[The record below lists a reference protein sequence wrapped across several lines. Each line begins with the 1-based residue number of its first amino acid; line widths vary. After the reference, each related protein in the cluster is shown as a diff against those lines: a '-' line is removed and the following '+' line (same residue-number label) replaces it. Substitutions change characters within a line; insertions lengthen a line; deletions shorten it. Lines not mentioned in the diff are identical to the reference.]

1 MSFCVVKLN
10 IQTIVQHALNNA
22 PMNDSTRKKYND
34 CKFTMLKKKLSRPS
48 DNTLLFLQMFA
59 RAYGGNVASV
69 M

>member
-1 MSFCVVKLN
+1 
-10 IQTIVQHALNNA
+10 
-22 PMNDSTRKKYND
+22 MNDSTRKKYND

-59 RAYGGNVASV
+59 RTYGGNVASV

>member
-1 MSFCVVKLN
+1 
-10 IQTIVQHALNNA
+10 
-22 PMNDSTRKKYND
+22 MNDSTRKKYND